1 MHWMP
6 KVAHV
11 QMMVMMM
18 ISDVQTNEAN
28 YALDAQGCPVQS
40 ISRQGVKTCETFGE
54 RKMPSKVFARRVFAY
69 LRQQRG
75 YCAYLQICF

>member
-1 MHWMP
+1 MGGWSDGSDGAGLQRMP

-28 YALDAQGCPVQS
+28 YALDAQGCPCPVQ
-40 ISRQGVKTCETFGE
+40 IKTGNQN
-54 RKMPSKVFARRVFAY
+54 
-69 LRQQRG
+69 LRD
-75 YCAYLQICF
+75 FW